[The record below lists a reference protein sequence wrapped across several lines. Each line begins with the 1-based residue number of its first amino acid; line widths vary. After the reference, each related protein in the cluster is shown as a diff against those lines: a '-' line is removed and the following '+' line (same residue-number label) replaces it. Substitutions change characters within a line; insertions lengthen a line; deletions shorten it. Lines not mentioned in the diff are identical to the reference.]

1 MKGHKDKWVD
11 RRRLARNW
19 RMDGG
24 WVCMTNGVV
33 CGVTVD
39 MGGLEATVSRDA
51 FNSSQL
57 PSLGL

>member
-1 MKGHKDKWVD
+1 
-11 RRRLARNW
+11 
-19 RMDGG
+19 
-24 WVCMTNGVV
+24 MTNGVV

-39 MGGLEATVSRDA
+39 MGGLETTISRDA